1 MSNMWTS
8 LGAAW
13 PVALEAAFYF
23 SFVRFATLLAVATNL
38 PADGT
43 REAELRWR
51 LEHMDRWPAY
61 VFTAAWLVYFGA
73 AIFGAAADGRG
84 AAVAVAGFALG
95 LVLVPVLL
103 KKRFG
108 RYDYGPSLAAYG
120 DARALYR
127 RQIAWLSAAS
137 IFGMVLVFDPL

>member
-1 MSNMWTS
+1 MWTS
-8 LGAAW
+8 LGAGL
-13 PVALEAAFYF
+13 PFALEGAFYF
-23 SFVRFATLLAVATNL
+23 SAIRFATLLAVATNL
-38 PADGT
+38 PADDS

-51 LEHMDRWPAY
+51 LEYLDRWPAY

-73 AIFGAAADGRG
+73 ALDQPVAWGA
-84 AAVAVAGFALG
+84 FALG

-120 DARALYR
+120 DGRMLYR

-137 IFGMVLVFDPL
+137 ILGMVLLFDLL